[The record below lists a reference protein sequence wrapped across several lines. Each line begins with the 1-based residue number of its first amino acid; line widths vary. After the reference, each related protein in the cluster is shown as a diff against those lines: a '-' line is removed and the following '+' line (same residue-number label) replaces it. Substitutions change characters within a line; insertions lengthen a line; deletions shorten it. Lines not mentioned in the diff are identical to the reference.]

1 MEPFQNIYD
10 RGAQLKGGPAALEK
24 LLAKPKSIAE
34 LEATPDHRYLAGMTK
49 CIFNAG
55 FSWKVVEQKWDGF
68 EQPFLGFDP
77 RRVVALNDEELDA
90 LMKNPQI
97 IRHGPKILATRDN
110 ARFVLDLAEEHGS
123 AGRFFANWPT
133 DDMVGLWA
141 LLKKRGS
148 RLGGA
153 SGQYFLRFA
162 GIDTPIMSRDVVR
175 ALIAAGVVDKA
186 PTSQR
191 DLKAV
196 QAAFNQWRAEN
207 GKSLTA
213 ISRILAYSTGLN
225 PQTAPRRAC

>member
-1 MEPFQNIYD
+1 MGRFQDIYD
-10 RGAQLKGGPAALEK
+10 RAAKRKGGVAALDK
-24 LLAKPKSIAE
+24 VLPTPTPQAE

-49 CIFNAG
+49 CVFNAG

-68 EQPFLGFDP
+68 EEAFLGFEP
-77 RRVVALNDEELDA
+77 RRVIALNDEDLDA
-90 LMKNPQI
+90 LMHNTAI
-97 IRHGPKILATRDN
+97 VRHGHKIRATRDN

-123 AGRFFANWPT
+123 AGRFFATWPA

-162 GIDTPIMSRDVVR
+162 GIDTPIMSRDVVA
-175 ALIAAGVVDKA
+175 ALIGEGVVDKN

-196 QAAFNQWRAEN
+196 QAAFNEWRTESGRGLAE
-207 GKSLTA
+207 
-213 ISRILAYSTGLN
+213 ISRILAFSVG
-225 PQTAPRRAC
+225 

>member
-1 MEPFQNIYD
+1 MGPFQDIYE
-10 RGAQLKGGPAALEK
+10 RAAKRKGGAAALDK
-24 LLAKPKSIAE
+24 LLASPKTAAE

-49 CIFNAG
+49 CVFNAG

-68 EQPFLGFDP
+68 EETFLGFEP
-77 RRVVALNDEELDA
+77 RRVVALNDEDLDA
-90 LMKNPQI
+90 LMRNPQI
-97 IRHGPKILATRDN
+97 IRHGTKIRATRDN

-123 AGRFFANWPT
+123 AGHFFATWPT
-133 DDMVGLWA
+133 DDIVGLWA

-162 GIDTPIMSRDVVR
+162 GVDTPILSRDVVA
-175 ALIAAGVVDKA
+175 ALIGEGVVDKT

-196 QAAFNQWRAEN
+196 QAAFNEWRAES
-207 GKSLTA
+207 GRSLTE
-213 ISRILAYSTGLN
+213 ISRILAFSKG
-225 PQTAPRRAC
+225 